1 MPTLLIE
8 TEQVGEEELQV
19 KSFIAA
25 RVRISKDRTRYAHK
39 TLRHK
44 TETRPRRSIFQ
55 TLETPRSRCISETE
69 MLSRQSYFQTIKK
82 QLIEASTLITVR
94 HIQR

>member
-25 RVRISKDRTRYAHK
+25 IRISKDRTRYAHK

-44 TETRPRRSIFQ
+44 TETKPRRSTFKTETRPRRSIFQ
-55 TLETPRSRCISETE
+55 ILETP
-69 MLSRQSYFQTIKK
+69 
-82 QLIEASTLITVR
+82 
-94 HIQR
+94 